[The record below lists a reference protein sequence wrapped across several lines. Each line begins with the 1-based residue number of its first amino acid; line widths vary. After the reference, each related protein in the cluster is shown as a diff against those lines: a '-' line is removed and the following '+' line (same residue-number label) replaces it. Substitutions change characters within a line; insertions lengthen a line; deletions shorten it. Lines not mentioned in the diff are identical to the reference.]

1 MATDIV
7 DQKQLAERL
16 LQQAEEQNIELVG
29 PGGLLNQLTKNVLET
44 ALDAEMAEHLGYEKH
59 DPAGQDSWNS
69 RNGTRAKT
77 VLREIGPVEIEVPRD
92 TESTFEPQIVRKR
105 QRRLTGVDEIVLSLT
120 ARGLTTGE
128 IAAHFQEVYGAKI
141 SKDTVSRITEKVTG
155 EMTEWLNRPL
165 EKIYP
170 VIFIDAMVVKVRDG
184 QVANKPVYVVIG
196 VTVDGERDIL
206 GLWAGDGG
214 EGAKFWLSVF
224 TEIKNRGVQDVC
236 IAVCDGLKGLPEA
249 ITTTW
254 ELAIVQACVI
264 HLIRN
269 TFRFASRK
277 YWEEM
282 SRDLRPVY
290 TAPSE
295 AVARERFTEFDA
307 KWGKQAGLN
316 WSSQH
321 LDRGGVRGQ
330 VSGVDDWEGADE
342 VAGASDASPGAR
354 AVVLAGDRWGFD
366 QCGCGGG
373 CRCVLGG
380 WRPVVQGTWR
390 DANVHA
396 GPNLRPVSV
405 VPGAR
410 GDRDAQGAGRRSPGD
425 RSPVGA
431 FSVDDLAG
439 AAPQRCNSRREA
451 RLSRVGR
458 AMEVRAGCVPP
469 EDREARHQRST
480 PRVRAG
486 ATLRAGSPA
495 RRDSGT
501 GTQGSGLEGTGQ
513 TTTPGP
519 QVGNGVEP

>member
-1 MATDIV
+1 MTMSELVGPADQEAMIGSMATDIV
-7 DQKQLAERL
+7 DQKRLAEQL
-16 LQQAEEQNIELVG
+16 LQQAEEQKIELVG

-59 DPAGQDSWNS
+59 DRAGHNSGNS
-69 RNGTRAKT
+69 RNGTRSKT
-77 VLREIGPVEIEVPRD
+77 VLTEIGPVEIEVPRD

-141 SKDTVSRITEKVTG
+141 SKDTVSRITEKVID

-165 EKIYP
+165 DEVYP

-184 QVANKPVYVVIG
+184 QVMNKPVYVVIG

-254 ELAIVQACVI
+254 ELATVQACVI

-269 TFRFASRK
+269 TFRFPSRR
-277 YWEEM
+277 YWDEM

-295 AVARERFTEFDA
+295 AVARERFMEFDA
-307 KWGKQAGLN
+307 KWGKQYPAISKLWENAWSEFIPFLDYDVEIRRVICSTNAIESLN
-316 WSSQH
+316 A
-321 LDRGGVRGQ
+321 RYR
-330 VSGVDDWEGADE
+330 
-342 VAGASDASPGAR
+342 R
-354 AVVLAGDRWGFD
+354 AVR
-366 QCGCGGG
+366 
-373 CRCVLGG
+373 
-380 WRPVVQGTWR
+380 
-390 DANVHA
+390 
-396 GPNLRPVSV
+396 
-405 VPGAR
+405 AR
-410 GDRDAQGAGRRSPGD
+410 GHFPNDTAALKCLYLVTRSLDPTGR
-425 RSPVGA
+425 
-431 FSVDDLAG
+431 
-439 AAPQRCNSRREA
+439 
-451 RLSRVGR
+451 GR
-458 AMEVRAGCVPP
+458 ARW
-469 EDREARHQRST
+469 
-480 PRVRAG
+480 
-486 ATLRAGSPA
+486 ATRWKPA
-495 RRDSGT
+495 LNAFAIT
-501 GTQGSGLEGTGQ
+501 FQGRI
-513 TTTPGP
+513 
-519 QVGNGVEP
+519 N

>member
-1 MATDIV
+1 MSELVDTTDRVEMIGAMATDIV
-7 DQKQLAERL
+7 DQKQLAEQL

-59 DPAGQDSWNS
+59 DPAGHNSGNS

-77 VLREIGPVEIEVPRD
+77 VLTEIGPVEIEVPRD

-165 EKIYP
+165 EKVYP

-254 ELAIVQACVI
+254 ELATVQACVI

-269 TFRFASRK
+269 TFRFASRR

-295 AVARERFTEFDA
+295 AVAKERFMEFDA
-307 KWGKQAGLN
+307 KWGKQYPAISKLWENAWSEFIPFLDYDVEIRRVICSTNAIESLN
-316 WSSQH
+316 A
-321 LDRGGVRGQ
+321 RYR
-330 VSGVDDWEGADE
+330 
-342 VAGASDASPGAR
+342 R
-354 AVVLAGDRWGFD
+354 AVR
-366 QCGCGGG
+366 
-373 CRCVLGG
+373 
-380 WRPVVQGTWR
+380 
-390 DANVHA
+390 
-396 GPNLRPVSV
+396 
-405 VPGAR
+405 AR
-410 GDRDAQGAGRRSPGD
+410 GHFPNDTAALKCLYLVTRALDPTGRGKARWAMRWKPALN
-425 RSPVGA
+425 A
-431 FSVDDLAG
+431 FAI
-439 AAPQRCNSRREA
+439 AFE
-451 RLSRVGR
+451 GR
-458 AMEVRAGCVPP
+458 I
-469 EDREARHQRST
+469 
-480 PRVRAG
+480 
-486 ATLRAGSPA
+486 
-495 RRDSGT
+495 
-501 GTQGSGLEGTGQ
+501 
-513 TTTPGP
+513 
-519 QVGNGVEP
+519 N